1 MNGFMIHT
9 VEGGHVPAFVYHPAT
24 GLTPKLGMAL
34 KLSGGKLVLA
44 AGADKPDYI
53 SMVEVESAIAEG
65 EVIPVIAVTDD
76 ITFAVPASVAVTA
89 AALGT
94 KVTIATDGMR
104 VTATGDGA
112 AMIVA
117 REGTAAGEIQYVR
130 FA

>member
-9 VEGGHVPAFVYHPAT
+9 VEGGHIPAFLYHPAT

-44 AGADKPDYI
+44 SGADKPGYI
-53 SMVEVESAIAEG
+53 SMMEADAAVGDNEL
-65 EVIPVIAVTDD
+65 IPVIAVTDD
-76 ITFAVPASVAVTA
+76 ITFAVPASVAVSSVE
-89 AALGT
+89 LGS
-94 KVTIATDGMR
+94 KVTIATDGLR

-112 AMIVA
+112 ATIVA
-117 REGTAAGEIQYVR
+117 REGTAAGDIQYVR